1 MQMLADGI
9 IKKHKMG
16 RVANVIGASGLVGQQ
31 IINQLLF
38 HSEFDK
44 IRIFVR
50 RKTRFIHPN
59 LEEKIIDFDQ
69 PESWKQLVQGDILFS
84 TLGTTI
90 RNVKTRKNQYRVD
103 FTYQYEFAK
112 AASENGVST
121 FILVS
126 SMGANPKSFFFYSRM
141 KGELEESVK
150 KLNFK
155 KLIILRPSILDGNRS
170 EKRSGEKMALIFSR
184 LFTRI
189 IFKKYRPTPVQVL
202 ASEMVSQSIDQKV
215 GFSLIESGEINPV

>member
-1 MQMLADGI
+1 
-9 IKKHKMG
+9 MG
-16 RVANVIGASGLVGQQ
+16 KVANVIGASGLVGQQ

-69 PESWKQLVQGDILFS
+69 PENWKHLVQGDVLFS
-84 TLGTTI
+84 ILGTTI
-90 RNVKTRKNQYRVD
+90 KTVKTKKNQYRVD

-121 FILVS
+121 YILIS

-141 KGELEESVK
+141 KGELEEAVK

-155 KLIILRPSILDGNRS
+155 KLVILRPSILDGNRTG
-170 EKRSGEKMALIFSR
+170 KRKGEKLALILSR
-184 LFTRI
+184 LFTRV

-202 ASEMVSQSIDQKV
+202 ASEMVSQSVDQTL
-215 GFSLIESGEINPV
+215 GFSLIESAQIFPN

>member
-1 MQMLADGI
+1 
-9 IKKHKMG
+9 MG
-16 RVANVIGASGLVGQQ
+16 KVANVIGASGLVGQQ

-69 PESWKQLVQGDILFS
+69 PENWKHLVQGDVLFS
-84 TLGTTI
+84 ILGTTI
-90 RNVKTRKNQYRVD
+90 KTVKTKKNQYRVD

-121 FILVS
+121 YILIS

-141 KGELEESVK
+141 KGELEEAVK

-155 KLIILRPSILDGNRS
+155 KLVILRPSILDGNRTG
-170 EKRSGEKMALIFSR
+170 KRRGEKLALILSR
-184 LFTRI
+184 LFTRV

-202 ASEMVSQSIDQKV
+202 ASEMVNQSVDQTL
-215 GFSLIESGEINPV
+215 GFSLIESAQIFPN